1 MAIIE
6 KLIRMEADG
15 TISFGNYELSQK
27 EKVADFEVGGNLYKV
42 KSFNDITK
50 LTKDGALVYES
61 LPGTAVHCFKA
72 TDRLVTF
79 EVWGKAESQVTMELS
94 PSTEYHL
101 FIDGVKIGKIKSS
114 LAGKINFSVDCSKE
128 AKKVEIRK

>member
-6 KLIRMEADG
+6 KLIRIETDG

-27 EKVADFEVGGNLYKV
+27 EKVVDFEVGGNLYKV

-61 LPGTAVHCFKA
+61 LPGTAVHGFNA
-72 TDRLVTF
+72 TDKSVTF

-101 FIDGVKIGKIKSS
+101 FIDEVKIGKIKSS
-114 LAGKINFSVDCSKE
+114 LAGKVSFSVDCSRE
-128 AKKVEIRK
+128 AKKIEIKK